1 MNTLFGQ
8 IVFFLSIRIVRPVV
22 WFQLISSSSPC
33 NRDCHHSFGFF
44 FFHSNSFLIHLSAL
58 IQSIQCKMYLN
69 RFGAFWCLLR
79 IHKVIFLNIYILN
92 NRRVPCRLSKIKYV
106 SPFFILFFPV
116 YAHWNNRLNRVGW
129 TVCSFF
135 LFSEGCFPCQHFV
148 SISNGD
154 IIRCEFGYMLMACA
168 L

>member
-8 IVFFLSIRIVRPVV
+8 IVFFSQSELFVRLFDFNWYHLRHHATVIVITRLV
-22 WFQLISSSSPC
+22 
-33 NRDCHHSFGFF
+33 FF